1 MVGFLEYLLRRMD
14 MRRNFRETFMKYV
27 FMFCATLSIVSIFL
41 IFYFIFRGGLPF
53 ILEEGV
59 GNFVFG
65 TTWKPTASS
74 PKFGILPMI
83 IGSLMVTFGATIIG
97 VPIGVLTAIYL
108 AFFCPKWLYKWLK
121 PAVNLMA
128 AIPSIVYGFFGL
140 IVLVPWSRNFMQ
152 SVGLTERG
160 NTGMNVLTAS
170 ILLGIMILPTIIG
183 LSEAS
188 LQAVP
193 KSFYHASVGLGATH
207 ERSVMNVVVP
217 AATSGIFSSVILG
230 IGRAIGE
237 TMAVILVA
245 GNQPMIP
252 GALNHGTRTLTTNIV
267 LEMAYAAGRH
277 RDSLIA
283 TSVVLFVFIII
294 INSIFMYVKSKGDK
308 Y

>member
-1 MVGFLEYLLRRMD
+1 
-14 MRRNFRETFMKYV
+14 MRRNFSETFMKYV
-27 FMFCATLSIVSIFL
+27 FMFCAILSIVSIIL

-53 ILEEGV
+53 ILEEGL

-65 TTWKPTASS
+65 TSWKPTASS

-152 SVGLTERG
+152 TLGLTQRG

-207 ERSVMNVVVP
+207 ERSVMKVVVP

-252 GALNHGTRTLTTNIV
+252 AALNHGTRTLTTNIV

>member
-1 MVGFLEYLLRRMD
+1 MQ
-14 MRRNFRETFMKYV
+14 RNFSETFMKYV
-27 FMFCATLSIVSIFL
+27 FMVCALLSIVSIIL

-59 GNFVFG
+59 GNFIFG
-65 TTWKPTASS
+65 TSWKPTASD
-74 PKFGILPMI
+74 PQFGIFPMI
-83 IGSLMVTFGATIIG
+83 MGSIMVTLGAIIIG
-97 VPIGVLTAIYL
+97 VPIGVLTAIFL
-108 AFFCPKWLYKWLK
+108 AFFCPKALYRWLK
-121 PAVNLMA
+121 PAINLMA

-140 IVLVPWSRNFMQ
+140 LILVPWSRDLMQ
-152 SVGLTERG
+152 TLHMTERG

-170 ILLGIMILPTIIG
+170 LLLGIMILPTIIG

-188 LQAVP
+188 LNAVP
-193 KSFYHASVGLGATH
+193 KSFYDASIGLGATH

-217 AATSGIFSSVILG
+217 AATSGIFSSIILG

-245 GNQPMIP
+245 GNQAMIP
-252 GALNHGTRTLTTNIV
+252 QALNHGTRTLTTNIV

-277 RDSLIA
+277 RESLIA
-283 TSVVLFVFIII
+283 TSVVLFVFILI
-294 INSIFMYVKSKGDK
+294 INSVFMVVKSKGDK